1 MPLLA
6 AVLFFVITGYAFAQ
20 DGPERVDFNAD
31 GTVGFGDFV
40 LFAGRFESTHPT
52 YDLNGDGVV
61 EFGDF
66 IEFTGHFDAE
76 VPPVSDLEI
85 LEGAIDQD
93 RVLTANRT
101 YLLRGAVFVE
111 DGTTLIVMPGTTIQG
126 ESASTARLV
135 ISQGGLLIA
144 DGLATAPIVMT
155 SDAPEGQRARAH
167 QFR

>member
-1 MPLLA
+1 VSISTPTLRLVSVTLFCSPDGSK
-6 AVLFFVITGYAFAQ
+6 VLIQ
-20 DGPERVDFNAD
+20 
-31 GTVGFGDFV
+31 
-40 LFAGRFESTHPT
+40 PT
-52 YDLNGDGVV
+52 ILNGDGVV

-85 LEGAIDQD
+85 LEGSIDQD

-111 DGTTLIVMPGTTIQG
+111 EGTTLIVMPGTTIQG
-126 ESASTARLV
+126 ESASTARLA